1 MLLDAS
7 ALLSEQQL
15 TSWLPQ
21 DPQKNLSGLNTT
33 SMIGGGSAC
42 GRFLA
47 AGRPTNWRLFPIPF
61 AILHEE
67 PRDSIVKINQLV
79 IYASNFQLVTILEP
93 FCDLARGII
102 KDL

>member
-1 MLLDAS
+1 MLY
-7 ALLSEQQL
+7 LSL
-15 TSWLPQ
+15 AVS
-21 DPQKNLSGLNTT
+21 SR
-33 SMIGGGSAC
+33 IY
-42 GRFLA
+42 RFVRLYL
-47 AGRPTNWRLFPIPF
+47 RLFPIPF